1 MVDAPAGRVPRAIY
15 GAQHDAMRNGMNVKD
30 TSKRRLLSRWP
41 AAFIAAVLIG
51 TTALVLYVEASISKL
66 KQVLPVEVLRQERDV
81 VFMIDDLAALQQAIR
96 EARARPSIEGREAI
110 IDRVELVESRVAEL
124 IEAYSFSNQIGIASM
139 HATLRPVAADL
150 KLWLS
155 DGVQGLS
162 PDSEVVL
169 DLAAERVAAA
179 RQEIVKQFGEANANA
194 LAVLQEEATD
204 LERFRGAL
212 ILVVIVVASLTIVL
226 VAFIFR
232 ERRSELAAAA
242 AQQRLRES
250 IESLAG
256 GFALFDA
263 NENLVLC
270 NRRYGDLYAGVR
282 DMLVPGVRFEQL
294 ITAAARSGNFP
305 EANEN
310 AELWVH
316 KQLQHFRNPGRPFEI
331 ELRDGTWFRVAE
343 RRTANGGFVVI
354 STNITE
360 LRRRES
366 ELRSIGEELRH
377 KNVLLDAALD
387 NMAQGLAMFDVNQR
401 MIICNQRFLDLYNLP
416 ASMAQPG
423 TELAEILSCTADM
436 EELAPEQAKALRHR
450 RLATAAMPEET
461 TMQDFLSNGR
471 VINVVHRPMPG
482 GGSLAT
488 YDDVTGS
495 YSAERQLR
503 IAKEEAELAS
513 RAKSDFLANVS
524 HELRTPLN
532 AIIGFSEIIKDQLF
546 GPMGNQ
552 RYREYAIDIHDSGT
566 HLLSL
571 INDILD
577 LSKIE
582 AGKFELHEEAID
594 LERATKSC
602 FRIMRDRA
610 EEAGVVL
617 EHRFPAQVPN
627 LKADPRAVK
636 QILLNLLSN
645 AVKFTDPG
653 GRVLVYSSINQEGG
667 LVLHVEDT
675 GIGIAEAD
683 IAKAMAPFGQVDSS
697 LSRKYEGT
705 GLGLPLTRH
714 LVDLH
719 DGDLTLNSNMGQG
732 THVSICFP
740 SQRVLSAPLPFA
752 PRRIA
757 GKSA

>member
-1 MVDAPAGRVPRAIY
+1 
-15 GAQHDAMRNGMNVKD
+15 MNTQD
-30 TSKRRLLSRWP
+30 TSKRRMLSRWP

-51 TTALVLYVEASISKL
+51 TTAIVLYVEASISEL

-81 VFMIDDLAALQQAIR
+81 VFLIDDLASLQQAIR
-96 EARARPSIEGREAI
+96 AARGQSSVERRQAI
-110 IDRVELVESRVAEL
+110 IERINVIDRRIGELVKG
-124 IEAYSFSNQIGIASM
+124 YSFSSQIGIASM
-139 HATLRPVAADL
+139 HATLKPVTEDL

-155 DGVQGLS
+155 DGVQGLEPGS
-162 PDSEVVL
+162 DVVL
-169 DLAAERVAAA
+169 DLATERVTAA
-179 RQEIVKQFGEANANA
+179 RQEIVAQFGEANSNA
-194 LAVLQEEATD
+194 LTMLQAEASN

-212 ILVVIVVASLTIVL
+212 VLVVIAVASLTVVL

-232 ERRSELAAAA
+232 ERRSEMVAAA

-263 NENLVLC
+263 QERLVLS

-282 DMLVPGVRFEQL
+282 DMLVPGMHFEEM
-294 ITAAARSGNFP
+294 TMAAAKSGNFP

-310 AELWVH
+310 ADLWVH

-416 ASMAQPG
+416 ATMAQPG
-423 TELAEILSCTADM
+423 TELSEILDHAAQM
-436 EELAPEQAKALRHR
+436 EDLPPQQAMVQRQR
-450 RLATAAMPEET
+450 RLATAACLEET
-461 TMQDFLSNGR
+461 TMQDFLPSGR

-503 IAKEEAELAS
+503 MAKEEAELAS

-552 RYREYAIDIHDSGT
+552 RYSEYAIDIHDSGT

-582 AGKFELHEEAID
+582 AGKFELQEEAID
-594 LERATKSC
+594 LEAATKSC

-617 EHRFPAQVPN
+617 EHRFSSQVPH

-645 AVKFTDPG
+645 SVKFTDEG
-653 GRVLVYSSINQEGG
+653 GRVLVYANTNSEGA

-719 DGDLTLNSNMGQG
+719 SGALTLRSDMGQG
-732 THVSICFP
+732 TQVSIAFP
-740 SQRVLSAPLPFA
+740 AERVIGQTIRFQ
-752 PRRIA
+752 PRRAA
-757 GKSA
+757 GTSA

>member
-1 MVDAPAGRVPRAIY
+1 
-15 GAQHDAMRNGMNVKD
+15 MNVKD
-30 TSKRRLLSRWP
+30 SPKRPLLSRWP

-51 TTALVLYVEASISKL
+51 TTALVLYVEASVSKL

-96 EARARPSIEGREAI
+96 EARGQSSVERRQSI
-110 IDRVELVESRVAEL
+110 IDRIDLVERRVRDLTES
-124 IEAYSFSNQIGIASM
+124 YSFSNQVGIAAM
-139 HATLRPVAADL
+139 HATLKPVAADL
-150 KLWLS
+150 KLWLI
-155 DGVQGLS
+155 DGVQGLA
-162 PDSEVVL
+162 PDSDVVL
-169 DLAAERVAAA
+169 DLAAERVSGA
-179 RQEIVKQFGEANANA
+179 RQQITAQFGEANAAA
-194 LAVLQEEATD
+194 LAVLQEEATS

-212 ILVVIVVASLTIVL
+212 ILVVIVVASLTSVL

-263 NENLVLC
+263 NEKLVLC

-282 DMLVPGVRFEQL
+282 DMLVPGMRFEEL
-294 ITAAARSGNFP
+294 ITAAGQSGNFP
-305 EANEN
+305 EANDN
-310 AELWVH
+310 ADLWVR
-316 KQLQHFRNPGRPFEI
+316 KQLHQFRNPGRPFEI

-401 MIICNQRFLDLYNLP
+401 MIICNQRFLDLYSLP
-416 ASMAQPG
+416 VSMAQPG
-423 TELAEILSCTADM
+423 TDLAEILDYTAKM
-436 EELAPEQAKALRHR
+436 EKLTFDQARILRHR
-450 RLATAAMPEET
+450 RLSTAASLEEAT
-461 TMQDFLSNGR
+461 TQDFLSNGR

-532 AIIGFSEIIKDQLF
+532 AIIGFSEIIKNQMF
-546 GPMGNQ
+546 GPMGNK
-552 RYREYAIDIHDSGT
+552 RYCEYAIDIHDSGT

-582 AGKFELHEEAID
+582 AGKFELHEEPID
-594 LERATKSC
+594 LEAATKSC

-610 EEAGVVL
+610 EEAGVIL
-617 EHRFPAQVPN
+617 QHRFPTRLPR
-627 LKADPRAVK
+627 LRADPRAVK

-653 GRVLVYSSINQEGG
+653 GRVLVYANVNQEGA
-667 LVLHVEDT
+667 LVMHVEDT

-683 IAKAMAPFGQVDSS
+683 IAKAMSPFGQVDSS

-719 DGDLTLNSNMGQG
+719 EGDLTLQSTMGQG
-732 THVSICFP
+732 TQVAISFP
-740 SQRVLSAPLPFA
+740 RHRIMGDPVLLE
-752 PRRIA
+752 PRRA
-757 GKSA
+757 VGSSA

>member
-1 MVDAPAGRVPRAIY
+1 M
-15 GAQHDAMRNGMNVKD
+15 
-30 TSKRRLLSRWP
+30 
-41 AAFIAAVLIG
+41 
-51 TTALVLYVEASISKL
+51 
-66 KQVLPVEVLRQERDV
+66 
-81 VFMIDDLAALQQAIR
+81 
-96 EARARPSIEGREAI
+96 
-110 IDRVELVESRVAEL
+110 
-124 IEAYSFSNQIGIASM
+124 
-139 HATLRPVAADL
+139 
-150 KLWLS
+150 

-162 PDSEVVL
+162 PESDVVL
-169 DLAAERVAAA
+169 DLASDRITAA
-179 RQEIVKQFGEANANA
+179 RQQIVKQFGEANASA
-194 LAVLQEEATD
+194 LTMLQEEATG

-212 ILVVIVVASLTIVL
+212 ILVVIVVASLTVVL

-232 ERRSELAAAA
+232 ERRSEMAAAA

-263 NENLVLC
+263 NEKLVLC

-282 DMLVPGVRFEQL
+282 DMLIPGMRFEEL

-305 EANEN
+305 EANDN
-310 AELWVH
+310 ADLWVS

-416 ASMAQPG
+416 AGMAQPG
-423 TELAEILSCTADM
+423 TELAEILDYTARM
-436 EELAPEQAKALRHR
+436 EKLSPEHARALRHR
-450 RLATAAMPEET
+450 RLTTAASLEESTMP
-461 TMQDFLSNGR
+461 DFLSNGR
-471 VINVVHRPMPG
+471 VISVVHRPMPG

-594 LERATKSC
+594 LEAATKSC

-617 EHRFPAQVPN
+617 QHRFPGRVPRI
-627 LKADPRAVK
+627 KADPRAVK

-653 GRVLVYSSINQEGG
+653 GRVLVYANVNQEGA

-675 GIGIAEAD
+675 GIGIAESD

-719 DGDLTLNSNMGQG
+719 EGELTLQSIMGQG
-732 THVSICFP
+732 TQVSILFP
-740 SQRVLSAPLPFA
+740 GHRVLGDAPSFEPL
-752 PRRIA
+752 RIA
-757 GKSA
+757 GTSA

>member
-1 MVDAPAGRVPRAIY
+1 MII
-15 GAQHDAMRNGMNVKD
+15 KD
-30 TSKRRLLSRWP
+30 NPKRRLLSRWP

-51 TTALVLYVEASISKL
+51 TTAIVLYVEASISGL

-81 VFMIDDLAALQQAIR
+81 VLLINDLATLQQALR
-96 EARARPSIEGREAI
+96 EARGRSSVERRQGIVHRIELL
-110 IDRVELVESRVAEL
+110 DRRVVEL
-124 IEAYSFSNQIGIASM
+124 IEAYSFSSQIGISSM

-155 DGVQGLS
+155 DGVQGLA
-162 PDSEVVL
+162 PDSDVVL
-169 DLAAERVAAA
+169 ELAAERVTAA
-179 RQEIVKQFGEANANA
+179 REEIVQQFGEANANA
-194 LAVLQEEATD
+194 LSMLQEEATN

-212 ILVVIVVASLTIVL
+212 ILVVIVVASLTVVL

-232 ERRSELAAAA
+232 ERRSEMAATA

-263 NENLVLC
+263 NERLVLS

-282 DMLVPGVRFEQL
+282 DMLVPGMHFEEL
-294 ITAAARSGNFP
+294 IMAAASSGNFP
-305 EANEN
+305 EANEH
-310 AELWVH
+310 AELWAQKH
-316 KQLQHFRNPGRPFEI
+316 LQHFRNPGRPFEI

-360 LRRRES
+360 LRHRES

-416 ASMAQPG
+416 NRMAQPG
-423 TELAEILSCTADM
+423 TELGEILDFTAKL
-436 EELAPEQAKALRHR
+436 ENLSPEQGKILLQR
-450 RLATAAMPEET
+450 RLATAASLEET

-488 YDDVTGS
+488 YDDATGS

-582 AGKFELHEEAID
+582 AGKFDLHEEAID
-594 LERATKSC
+594 LEAATKSC

-617 EHRFPAQVPN
+617 QQRFVAPVQN

-645 AVKFTDPG
+645 SVKFTDPG
-653 GRVLVYSSINQEGG
+653 GRVLVYSSLSKDGG

-675 GIGIAEAD
+675 GIGIADAD

-719 DGDLTLNSNMGQG
+719 DGKLTLSSEKGEG
-732 THVSICFP
+732 TKVSIVFP
-740 SQRVLSAPLPFA
+740 PHRVLAPAVSFE
-752 PRRIA
+752 PRRSI
-757 GKSA
+757 GSTG

>member
-1 MVDAPAGRVPRAIY
+1 MHEAVLRPEGRAAKERDVV
-15 GAQHDAMRNGMNVKD
+15 MRNEMNR
-30 TSKRRLLSRWP
+30 TETTKRPLLSRWP

-51 TTALVLYVEASISKL
+51 TTALVLYVEASISQL

-81 VFMIDDLAALQQAIR
+81 VFIIDDLVYLQDAIR
-96 EARARPSIEGREAI
+96 EARTAPTADNRQAVV
-110 IDRVELVESRVAEL
+110 DRIEL
-124 IEAYSFSNQIGIASM
+124 IERRIEDLNDSYEFSSQIGIASM
-139 HATLRPVAADL
+139 YATLKPVASDL
-150 KLWLS
+150 KLWLT
-155 DGVQGLS
+155 DGVQGLA

-169 DLAAERVAAA
+169 DLAQERVGAA
-179 RQEIVKQFGEANANA
+179 RQEIAKLFGEANSAA
-194 LAVLQEEATD
+194 LAILQTEAAN

-212 ILVVIVVASLTIVL
+212 ILVVIVVASLTVVL

-263 NENLVLC
+263 GERLVLC
-270 NRRYGDLYAGVR
+270 NRRYGDLYAGAR
-282 DMLVPGVRFEQL
+282 DLLVPGMRFEE
-294 ITAAARSGNFP
+294 IVTAAAGAGNFP
-305 EANEN
+305 QAGEN
-310 AELWVH
+310 WHLWVEEH
-316 KQLQHFRNPGRPFEI
+316 LQHFRNPGPPFEI
-331 ELRDGTWFRVAE
+331 ELRDGAWFRVAE
-343 RRTANGGFVVI
+343 RRTADGGFVVI

-387 NMAQGLAMFDVNQR
+387 NMVQGLAMYDVNQR
-401 MIICNQRFLDLYNLP
+401 LIICNQRFLDLYNLP
-416 ASMAQPG
+416 AGMGQPG
-423 TELAEILSCTADM
+423 TDLVEILDYTAKLEGLTRD
-436 EELAPEQAKALRHR
+436 QAATMRQR
-450 RLATAAMPEET
+450 RMSAAASAKEAKL
-461 TMQDFLSNGR
+461 QDFLSNGR
-471 VINVVHRPMPG
+471 VINVLHRPMPG

-503 IAKEEAELAS
+503 SAKEEAELAS

-577 LSKIE
+577 LSKVE

-594 LERATKSC
+594 LQAATKAS

-610 EEAGVVL
+610 EEAGVNLVL
-617 EHRFPAQVPN
+617 DMPAGLPRLQ
-627 LKADPRAVK
+627 ADPRAVK
-636 QILLNLLSN
+636 QIMLNLLSN
-645 AVKFTDPG
+645 AVKFTDAG
-653 GRVLVYSSINQEGG
+653 GRVSVRARLLGTGG
-667 LVLHVEDT
+667 LRVQVEDT
-675 GIGIAEAD
+675 GIGIAEED

-705 GLGLPLTRH
+705 GLGLPLTRR
-714 LVDLH
+714 LIDLH
-719 DGDLTLNSNMGQG
+719 GGSLSLTSEADKG
-732 THVSICFP
+732 TCVSIDFP
-740 SQRVLSAPLPFA
+740 KERVSPLETSFDP
-752 PRRIA
+752 PQVI

>member
-1 MVDAPAGRVPRAIY
+1 
-15 GAQHDAMRNGMNVKD
+15 MNR
-30 TSKRRLLSRWP
+30 TESTKRPLLSRWP

-51 TTALVLYVEASISKL
+51 TTALVLYVEASISQL

-81 VFMIDDLAALQQAIR
+81 VFMIDDLVYLQDAIRQARDLPTAERRQAIV
-96 EARARPSIEGREAI
+96 
-110 IDRVELVESRVAEL
+110 DRIEL
-124 IEAYSFSNQIGIASM
+124 IERRVEELNKSYEFSSQIGVASM
-139 HATLRPVAADL
+139 YATLKPVAADL

-155 DGVQGLS
+155 DGVQGLA
-162 PDSEVVL
+162 PDSAVVL
-169 DLAAERVAAA
+169 ELALERVGAA
-179 RQEIVKQFGEANANA
+179 RQEIAKQFGEANSNA
-194 LAVLQEEATD
+194 LAILQAEAAN

-212 ILVVIVVASLTIVL
+212 ILVVIVVASLTVVL

-263 NENLVLC
+263 NERLVLC
-270 NRRYGDLYAGVR
+270 NRRYGDLYAGAR
-282 DMLVPGVRFEQL
+282 DLLVPGMRFEE
-294 ITAAARSGNFP
+294 IVTAAASAGNFP
-305 EANEN
+305 QAGERWD
-310 AELWVH
+310 LWVEEH
-316 KQLQHFRNPGRPFEI
+316 LQHFRNPGPPFEL
-331 ELRDGTWFRVAE
+331 ELRDGAWFRVAE
-343 RRTANGGFVVI
+343 RRTADGGFVVI

-360 LRRRES
+360 LRRRET
-366 ELRSIGEELRH
+366 ELRNIGEELRH

-387 NMAQGLAMFDVNQR
+387 NMVQGLAMYDVNQR
-401 MIICNQRFLDLYNLP
+401 LIICNQRFLDLYNLP
-416 ASMAQPG
+416 ASMGQPG
-423 TELAEILSCTADM
+423 TDLVEILDYTAKL
-436 EELAPEQAKALRHR
+436 EGLTPEQANTMRQR
-450 RLATAAMPEET
+450 RMGTAASVKQAKL
-461 TMQDFLSNGR
+461 QDFLSNGR
-471 VINVVHRPMPG
+471 VINVLHRPMPG

-503 IAKEEAELAS
+503 SAKEEAELAS

-582 AGKFELHEEAID
+582 AGKFELHEEPID
-594 LERATKSC
+594 FETATKSS

-610 EEAGVVL
+610 EEAGVTL
-617 EHRFPAQVPN
+617 ELDVPPK
-627 LKADPRAVK
+627 LPRLRADPRAVK

-645 AVKFTDPG
+645 AVKFTDAG
-653 GRVLVYSSINQEGG
+653 GRVVVSAQLAGNGG
-667 LVLHVEDT
+667 LRIQVEDT
-675 GIGIAEAD
+675 GIGIAEED

-705 GLGLPLTRH
+705 GLGLPLTRR

-719 DGDLTLNSNMGQG
+719 DGSLTLTSQAEQG
-732 THVSICFP
+732 TCVTINFP
-740 SQRVLSAPLPFA
+740 QDRVCPQQVDFEP
-752 PRRIA
+752 PRVM

>member
-1 MVDAPAGRVPRAIY
+1 
-15 GAQHDAMRNGMNVKD
+15 MNVKD
-30 TSKRRLLSRWP
+30 NPKRRLLSRWP

-51 TTALVLYVEASISKL
+51 TTALVLYVEASVSKL

-81 VFMIDDLAALQQAIR
+81 VFMIDELAALQQAIR
-96 EARARPSIEGREAI
+96 EARAQPNAERRQAI
-110 IDRVELVESRVAEL
+110 VDRIVLVERRVTEL
-124 IEAYSFSNQIGIASM
+124 TGSYSFSNQVGIAAM
-139 HATLRPVAADL
+139 HATLRPVTADL

-155 DGVQGLS
+155 DGVQGLA

-194 LAVLQEEATD
+194 LAILQEEATS

-212 ILVVIVVASLTIVL
+212 ILVVIVVASLTVVL

-263 NENLVLC
+263 NERLVLC

-282 DMLVPGVRFEQL
+282 DMLVPGMRFEEL

-305 EANEN
+305 EANEH
-310 AELWVH
+310 AELWIQ
-316 KQLQHFRNPGRPFEI
+316 KQLQHFRSPGRPFEI

-401 MIICNQRFLDLYNLP
+401 LIICNQRFLDLYGLP
-416 ASMAQPG
+416 AAMALPG
-423 TELAEILSCTADM
+423 TELAEILDYTARV
-436 EELAPEQAKALRHR
+436 ERLKPEQAQALRQRH
-450 RLATAAMPEET
+450 LATAASLEEN

-610 EEAGVVL
+610 EEAGVTL
-617 EHRFPAQVPN
+617 EHRFPAGLPRI
-627 LKADPRAVK
+627 KADPRAVK

-653 GRVLVYSSINQEGG
+653 GRVLVYSSINQDGA

-675 GIGIAEAD
+675 GIGIAGAD

-719 DGDLTLNSNMGQG
+719 DGELTLASNMGQG
-732 THVSICFP
+732 THVSIVFP
-740 SQRVLSAPLPFA
+740 SERVMAPELPFE

-757 GKSA
+757 GRSA

>member
-1 MVDAPAGRVPRAIY
+1 
-15 GAQHDAMRNGMNVKD
+15 MNAKD
-30 TSKRRLLSRWP
+30 SHKRPLLSRWP

-51 TTALVLYVEASISKL
+51 TTALVLYVEASVSKL
-66 KQVLPVEVLRQERDV
+66 KQVLPVDVLRQERDV

-96 EARARPSIEGREAI
+96 EARGQSSVERRQGIVDR
-110 IDRVELVESRVAEL
+110 IDL
-124 IEAYSFSNQIGIASM
+124 IERRVRDMTDTYSFRSKIGIAAM
-139 HATLRPVAADL
+139 HATLRPAAADL

-155 DGVQGLS
+155 EGVQGLA
-162 PDSEVVL
+162 PDSDVVL
-169 DLAAERVAAA
+169 DLASERIAAA
-179 RQEIVKQFGEANANA
+179 RQEIVKQFGEANAGA
-194 LAVLQEEATD
+194 LAMLQEEATS

-212 ILVVIVVASLTIVL
+212 ILVVIVVASLTVVL

-263 NENLVLC
+263 NERLVLC

-282 DMLVPGVRFEQL
+282 DMLIPGMRFEEL

-305 EANEN
+305 EAVDN
-310 AELWVH
+310 ADLWIS

-416 ASMAQPG
+416 ATMAQPG
-423 TELAEILSCTADM
+423 TELAEILDYTARM
-436 EELAPEQAKALRHR
+436 ERLTPDQARALRHR
-450 RLATAAMPEET
+450 RLATAASLEET
-461 TMQDFLSNGR
+461 TVQDFLSNGR
-471 VINVVHRPMPG
+471 VISVVHRPMPG

-503 IAKEEAELAS
+503 LAKEEAELAS

-594 LERATKSC
+594 LEAVTKSC

-610 EEAGVVL
+610 EEAGVML
-617 EHRFPAQVPN
+617 QHSFPRHLPH

-653 GRVLVYSSINQEGG
+653 GRVLVYGNIAEDGG
-667 LVLHVEDT
+667 MLLHVEDT

-719 DGDLTLNSNMGQG
+719 DGELTLSSVMGQG
-732 THVSICFP
+732 TQVTISFP
-740 SQRVLSAPLPFA
+740 HQRVMGATVPFE
-752 PRRIA
+752 PRRLA
-757 GKSA
+757 VTSA

>member
-1 MVDAPAGRVPRAIY
+1 MVDTPAGRVPRVAMWAQTDAI
-15 GAQHDAMRNGMNVKD
+15 RNGMSVKE

-96 EARARPSIEGREAI
+96 EARAHPGIEGRQI
-110 IDRVELVESRVAEL
+110 VIDRVELVESRVSEL

-139 HATLRPVAADL
+139 HATLRPVAGDL

-194 LAVLQEEATD
+194 LAMLQEEATD

-263 NENLVLC
+263 NETLVLC

-282 DMLVPGVRFEQL
+282 DMLVPGMSFEQL

-310 AELWVH
+310 AEVWVH

-423 TELAEILSCTADM
+423 TELAEILSFTADM
-436 EELAPEQAKALRHR
+436 EELTPEQAKALRQR
-450 RLATAAMPEET
+450 RLATAASPEET

-503 IAKEEAELAS
+503 MAKEEAELAS

-653 GRVLVYSSINQEGG
+653 GRVLVYSSINQEAG

-719 DGDLTLNSNMGQG
+719 EGDLTLRSNMGQG
-732 THVSICFP
+732 THVSISFP
-740 SQRVLSAPLPFA
+740 RHRVLSAPLPFE

>member
-1 MVDAPAGRVPRAIY
+1 MSW
-15 GAQHDAMRNGMNVKD
+15 
-30 TSKRRLLSRWP
+30 TETTKRPLLSRWP

-51 TTALVLYVEASISKL
+51 TTALVLYVEASISQL

-81 VFMIDDLAALQQAIR
+81 VFIIDDLVYLQDAIR
-96 EARARPSIEGREAI
+96 QARDLPGAEGRQI
-110 IDRVELVESRVAEL
+110 ILDRIELVERR
-124 IEAYSFSNQIGIASM
+124 IEGLNESYEFSSQIGIASM
-139 HATLRPVAADL
+139 YATLKPVATDL
-150 KLWLS
+150 KLWLT
-155 DGVQGLS
+155 DGVQGLA

-169 DLAAERVAAA
+169 ELALERVGAA
-179 RQEIVKQFGEANANA
+179 RVEIAKLFGEANSNA
-194 LAVLQEEATD
+194 LAILQAEAAN

-212 ILVVIVVASLTIVL
+212 ILVVIVIASLTVVL

-263 NENLVLC
+263 SERLVLC
-270 NRRYGDLYAGVR
+270 NRRYGDLYAGAR
-282 DMLVPGVRFEQL
+282 DLLVPGMRFEE
-294 ITAAARSGNFP
+294 IVTAAAGAGNFP
-305 EANEN
+305 QAGDR
-310 AELWVH
+310 ADLWVEEH
-316 KQLQHFRNPGRPFEI
+316 LQRFRNPGPPFEI
-331 ELRDGTWFRVAE
+331 ELRDGAWFRVAE
-343 RRTANGGFVVI
+343 RRTADGGFVVI

-387 NMAQGLAMFDVNQR
+387 NMVQGLAMYDVNQR
-401 MIICNQRFLDLYNLP
+401 LIICNQRFLDLYSLP
-416 ASMAQPG
+416 ASMGQPG
-423 TELAEILSCTADM
+423 TDLVEILDYTAQLEGLTKD
-436 EELAPEQAKALRHR
+436 QASIMRQR
-450 RLATAAMPEET
+450 RMAAAASAQET
-461 TMQDFLSNGR
+461 KLQDFLSNGR
-471 VINVVHRPMPG
+471 VINVLHRPMPG
-482 GGSLAT
+482 GGTLAT

-503 IAKEEAELAS
+503 SAKEEAELAS

-582 AGKFELHEEAID
+582 AGKFELHEEPID
-594 LERATKSC
+594 LEAATKAS

-617 EHRFPAQVPN
+617 ILDFPAQLPR
-627 LKADPRAVK
+627 LRADPRAVK

-645 AVKFTDPG
+645 AVKFTDAG
-653 GRVLVYSSINQEGG
+653 GQVSVEARMLGSGG
-667 LVLHVEDT
+667 LRVQVKDT
-675 GIGIAEAD
+675 GIGIAEED

-705 GLGLPLTRH
+705 GLGLPLTRR

-719 DGDLTLNSNMGQG
+719 GGCLTLASKAGQG
-732 THVSICFP
+732 TSVTIDFP
-740 SQRVLSAPLPFA
+740 DTRVCTEDLDFDDT
-752 PRRIA
+752 PRIV

>member
-1 MVDAPAGRVPRAIY
+1 
-15 GAQHDAMRNGMNVKD
+15 MNATD
-30 TSKRRLLSRWP
+30 SPKRPILSRWP

-51 TTALVLYVEASISKL
+51 TTALVLYVEASVSKL

-96 EARARPSIEGREAI
+96 DARGRSSTERRQGI
-110 IDRVELVESRVAEL
+110 IDRVVL
-124 IEAYSFSNQIGIASM
+124 IERRVRDLTETYSFRQQIGIAAM

-150 KLWLS
+150 KVWLVE
-155 DGVQGLS
+155 GVQGLP

-169 DLAAERVAAA
+169 DLAGDRVSAA
-179 RQEIVKQFGEANANA
+179 RAQIVKQFGEANANA
-194 LAVLQEEATD
+194 LAMLQEEASH

-212 ILVVIVVASLTIVL
+212 ILVVIVVASLTVVL

-256 GFALFDA
+256 GFALFDN
-263 NENLVLC
+263 NEELVLC

-282 DMLVPGVRFEQL
+282 DMLVPGMRFEEL
-294 ITAAARSGNFP
+294 IAAAARSGNFP
-305 EANEN
+305 EANES
-310 AELWVH
+310 AESWIR
-316 KQLQHFRNPGRPFEI
+316 KQLQHFRNPGHPFEI

-401 MIICNQRFLDLYNLP
+401 LIICNQRFLDLYGLP
-416 ASMAQPG
+416 PSMARPG
-423 TELAEILSCTADM
+423 TDLGDILDYTVRTEKMTPD
-436 EELAPEQAKALRHR
+436 QARDLRQR
-450 RLATAAMPEET
+450 RLTTAASLEEAS
-461 TMQDFLSNGR
+461 MQDFMADGR

-503 IAKEEAELAS
+503 LAKEEAELAS

-546 GPMGNQ
+546 GPMGNP

-582 AGKFELHEEAID
+582 AGKFELHEEPID
-594 LERATKSC
+594 LEAATKSC

-610 EEAGVVL
+610 ETAGVML
-617 EHRFPAQVPN
+617 QHRFPGQLPH

-653 GRVLVYSSINQEGG
+653 GRVLVYGNFNPAGD
-667 LVLHVEDT
+667 LMLYVEDT

-683 IAKAMAPFGQVDSS
+683 IAKALAPFGQVDSS

-719 DGDLTLNSNMGQG
+719 DGEITLQSRPGQG
-732 THVSICFP
+732 TEVSITFP
-740 SQRVLSAPLPFA
+740 RRRVLESTVTPFGARRLAAGSAGHPA
-752 PRRIA
+752 A
-757 GKSA
+757 

>member
-1 MVDAPAGRVPRAIY
+1 
-15 GAQHDAMRNGMNVKD
+15 MNLKD
-30 TSKRRLLSRWP
+30 TSRRRLLSRWP

-51 TTALVLYVEASISKL
+51 TTALVLYVEASISEL

-96 EARARPSIEGREAI
+96 EARAHPGIEGRQEI
-110 IDRVELVESRVAEL
+110 IDRIELVESRVAEL
-124 IEAYSFSNQIGIASM
+124 TQTYSFSNQIGIASM

-169 DLAAERVAAA
+169 DLAAERVVTA
-179 RQEIVKQFGEANANA
+179 RQEIVKQFGEANAKA
-194 LAVLQEEATD
+194 LAMLQEEATD

-212 ILVVIVVASLTIVL
+212 ILVVIVVAALTSVL

-256 GFALFDA
+256 GFALFDV
-263 NENLVLC
+263 NEKLVLC

-282 DMLVPGVRFEQL
+282 DMLVPGMSFEEL
-294 ITAAARSGNFP
+294 ITAAARSGNIP
-305 EANEN
+305 EASEN

-316 KQLQHFRNPGRPFEI
+316 KQLQHFRNPGRPFEV

-416 ASMAQPG
+416 ANMAQPG
-423 TELAEILSCTADM
+423 TELSDILSYTADM
-436 EELAPEQAKALRHR
+436 EDLTPEQAKILRQR
-450 RLATAAMPEET
+450 RLATAASPEET

-582 AGKFELHEEAID
+582 AGKFELHEEAIN

-627 LKADPRAVK
+627 LRADPRAVK

-719 DGDLTLNSNMGQG
+719 DGNLTLSSNMGQG

-740 SQRVLSAPLPFA
+740 HHRVISAPLPFQ

>member
-1 MVDAPAGRVPRAIY
+1 M
-15 GAQHDAMRNGMNVKD
+15 QTEMSW
-30 TSKRRLLSRWP
+30 TETTKRPLLSRWP

-51 TTALVLYVEASISKL
+51 TTALVLYVEASISQL

-81 VFMIDDLAALQQAIR
+81 VFIIDDLVYLQDAIR
-96 EARARPSIEGREAI
+96 QARDLPGVEGRQI
-110 IDRVELVESRVAEL
+110 IVDRIELVERR
-124 IEAYSFSNQIGIASM
+124 IEDLNESYEFSSQIGIASM
-139 HATLRPVAADL
+139 YATLKPVATDL
-150 KLWLS
+150 KLWLT
-155 DGVQGLS
+155 DGVQGLP

-169 DLAAERVAAA
+169 ELALERVGAA
-179 RQEIVKQFGEANANA
+179 RVEIAKLFGEANSNA
-194 LAVLQEEATD
+194 LAILQAEAAN

-212 ILVVIVVASLTIVL
+212 ILVVIVIASLTVVL

-263 NENLVLC
+263 SERLVLC
-270 NRRYGDLYAGVR
+270 NRRYGDLYAGAR
-282 DMLVPGVRFEQL
+282 DLLVPGMRFEE
-294 ITAAARSGNFP
+294 IVTAAAGAGNFP
-305 EANEN
+305 QAGDR
-310 AELWVH
+310 ADLWVEEH
-316 KQLQHFRNPGRPFEI
+316 LQHFRNPGPPFEI
-331 ELRDGTWFRVAE
+331 ELRDGAWFRVAE
-343 RRTANGGFVVI
+343 RRTADGGFVVI

-387 NMAQGLAMFDVNQR
+387 NMVQGLAMYDVNQR
-401 MIICNQRFLDLYNLP
+401 LIICNQRFLDLYSLP
-416 ASMAQPG
+416 ASMGQPG
-423 TELAEILSCTADM
+423 TDLVEILDYTAQLEGLTKD
-436 EELAPEQAKALRHR
+436 QASIMRQR
-450 RLATAAMPEET
+450 RMAAAASAQET
-461 TMQDFLSNGR
+461 KLQDFLSNGR
-471 VINVVHRPMPG
+471 VINVLHRPMPG
-482 GGSLAT
+482 GGTLAT

-503 IAKEEAELAS
+503 SAKEEAELAS

-582 AGKFELHEEAID
+582 AGKFELHEEPID
-594 LERATKSC
+594 LEAATKAS

-617 EHRFPAQVPN
+617 TLDFPAQTPR
-627 LKADPRAVK
+627 LRADPRAVK

-645 AVKFTDPG
+645 AVKFTDAG
-653 GRVLVYSSINQEGG
+653 GQVSVEARMLGSGG
-667 LVLHVEDT
+667 LRVQVKDT
-675 GIGIAEAD
+675 GIGIAEED

-705 GLGLPLTRH
+705 GLGLPLTRR

-719 DGDLTLNSNMGQG
+719 GGCLTLASKAGQG
-732 THVSICFP
+732 TSVTIDFP
-740 SQRVLSAPLPFA
+740 DNRVCTEDLDFDDT
-752 PRRIA
+752 PRIV

>member
-1 MVDAPAGRVPRAIY
+1 MSL
-15 GAQHDAMRNGMNVKD
+15 KD
-30 TSKRRLLSRWP
+30 NSKRRLLSRWP

-96 EARARPSIEGREAI
+96 ETRGQPGAEGREAI
-110 IDRVELVESRVAEL
+110 IDRIGLVERRVAEL
-124 IEAYSFSNQIGIASM
+124 TEAYSFSNQIGIASM

-155 DGVQGLS
+155 DGVQGLA

-194 LAVLQEEATD
+194 LAMLQEEATD

-212 ILVVIVVASLTIVL
+212 ILVVIVVASLTVVL

-263 NENLVLC
+263 NEKLVLC

-282 DMLVPGVRFEQL
+282 DMLVPGMRFEEL
-294 ITAAARSGNFP
+294 ITVAARSGNFP

-310 AELWVH
+310 ADFWVH

-416 ASMAQPG
+416 ANMAHPG
-423 TELAEILSCTADM
+423 TELAEILSYTAEM
-436 EELAPEQAKALRHR
+436 ENLSPDQAQALRQR
-450 RLATAAMPEET
+450 RLATAASLEET

-471 VINVVHRPMPG
+471 VISVVHRPMPG

-546 GPMGNQ
+546 GQMGNQ

-617 EHRFPAQVPN
+617 EHRFAAQLPH

-636 QILLNLLSN
+636 QVLLNLLSN

-653 GRVLVYSSINQEGG
+653 GRVLVYSSINQEGD

-719 DGDLTLNSNMGQG
+719 EGELCLSSNMGQG
-732 THVSICFP
+732 THVSITFP
-740 SQRVLSAPLPFA
+740 RRRVLARPVSLV

-757 GKSA
+757 GSSA

>member
-1 MVDAPAGRVPRAIY
+1 MII
-15 GAQHDAMRNGMNVKD
+15 KD
-30 TSKRRLLSRWP
+30 NPKRRLLSRWP

-51 TTALVLYVEASISKL
+51 TTAIVLYVEASISGL

-81 VFMIDDLAALQQAIR
+81 VLLINDLATLQQALR
-96 EARARPSIEGREAI
+96 EARGRSSVERRQEIVHRIELL
-110 IDRVELVESRVAEL
+110 DRRVVEL
-124 IEAYSFSNQIGIASM
+124 IEAYSFSSQIGISSM

-155 DGVQGLS
+155 DGVQGLA
-162 PDSEVVL
+162 PDSDVVL
-169 DLAAERVAAA
+169 ELAAERVIAA
-179 RQEIVKQFGEANANA
+179 REEIVQQFGEANANA
-194 LAVLQEEATD
+194 LSMLQEEATN

-212 ILVVIVVASLTIVL
+212 ILVVIVVASLTVVL

-232 ERRSELAAAA
+232 ERRSEMAATA

-263 NENLVLC
+263 NERLVLS

-282 DMLVPGVRFEQL
+282 DMLVPGMHFEEL
-294 ITAAARSGNFP
+294 ITAAASSGNFP
-305 EANEN
+305 EANEH
-310 AELWVH
+310 AELWTQKH
-316 KQLQHFRNPGRPFEI
+316 LQHFRNPGRPFEI

-360 LRRRES
+360 LRHRES

-416 ASMAQPG
+416 NRMAQPG
-423 TELAEILSCTADM
+423 TELGEILDFTAKL
-436 EELAPEQAKALRHR
+436 ENLSPEQGKILLQR
-450 RLATAAMPEET
+450 RLATAASLEET

-488 YDDVTGS
+488 YDDATGS

-582 AGKFELHEEAID
+582 AGKFDLHEESID
-594 LERATKSC
+594 LEAATKSC

-617 EHRFPAQVPN
+617 QHRFVAPMQN

-645 AVKFTDPG
+645 SVKFTDPG
-653 GRVLVYSSINQEGG
+653 GRVLVYSSLSKDGG

-675 GIGIAEAD
+675 GIGIADAD

-719 DGDLTLNSNMGQG
+719 DGKLTLSSEKGQG
-732 THVSICFP
+732 TKVSIVFP
-740 SQRVLSAPLPFA
+740 PQRLLAPAVSFE
-752 PRRIA
+752 PRRSI
-757 GKSA
+757 GSTG

>member
-1 MVDAPAGRVPRAIY
+1 MIHKVVM
-15 GAQHDAMRNGMNVKD
+15 QTEMNW
-30 TSKRRLLSRWP
+30 TETTKRPLLSRWP

-51 TTALVLYVEASISKL
+51 TTALVLYVEASISQL

-81 VFMIDDLAALQQAIR
+81 VFIIDDLVYLQDAIR
-96 EARARPSIEGREAI
+96 QARDLPGVEGRQI
-110 IDRVELVESRVAEL
+110 IVDRIELVERR
-124 IEAYSFSNQIGIASM
+124 IEDLNESYEFSSQIGIASM
-139 HATLRPVAADL
+139 YATLKPVATDL
-150 KLWLS
+150 KLWLT
-155 DGVQGLS
+155 DGVQGLP

-169 DLAAERVAAA
+169 ELALERVGAA
-179 RQEIVKQFGEANANA
+179 RVEIAKLFGEANSNA
-194 LAVLQEEATD
+194 LAILQAEAAN

-212 ILVVIVVASLTIVL
+212 ILVVIVIASLTVVL

-263 NENLVLC
+263 SERLVLC
-270 NRRYGDLYAGVR
+270 NRRYGDLYAGAR
-282 DMLVPGVRFEQL
+282 DLLVPGMRFEE
-294 ITAAARSGNFP
+294 IVTAAAGAGNFP
-305 EANEN
+305 QAGDR
-310 AELWVH
+310 ADLWVEEH
-316 KQLQHFRNPGRPFEI
+316 LQHFRNPGPPFEI
-331 ELRDGTWFRVAE
+331 ELRDGAWFRVAE
-343 RRTANGGFVVI
+343 RRTADGGFVVI

-387 NMAQGLAMFDVNQR
+387 NMVQGLAMYDVNQR
-401 MIICNQRFLDLYNLP
+401 LIICNQRFLDLYSLP
-416 ASMAQPG
+416 ASMGQPG
-423 TELAEILSCTADM
+423 TDLVEILDYTAQLEGLTKD
-436 EELAPEQAKALRHR
+436 QASIMRQR
-450 RLATAAMPEET
+450 RMAAAASAQET
-461 TMQDFLSNGR
+461 KLQDFLSNGR
-471 VINVVHRPMPG
+471 VINVLHRPMPG
-482 GGSLAT
+482 GGTLAT

-503 IAKEEAELAS
+503 SAKEEAELAS

-582 AGKFELHEEAID
+582 AGKFELHEEPID
-594 LERATKSC
+594 LEAATKAS

-617 EHRFPAQVPN
+617 TLDFPAQTPR
-627 LKADPRAVK
+627 LRADPRAVK

-645 AVKFTDPG
+645 AVKFTDAG
-653 GRVLVYSSINQEGG
+653 GQVSVEARMLGSGG
-667 LVLHVEDT
+667 LRVQVKDT
-675 GIGIAEAD
+675 GIGIAEED

-705 GLGLPLTRH
+705 GLGLPLTRR

-719 DGDLTLNSNMGQG
+719 GGCLTLASKAGQG
-732 THVSICFP
+732 TSVTIDFP
-740 SQRVLSAPLPFA
+740 DTRVCTEDLDFDDT
-752 PRRIA
+752 PRIV

>member
-1 MVDAPAGRVPRAIY
+1 
-15 GAQHDAMRNGMNVKD
+15 MNR
-30 TSKRRLLSRWP
+30 TENTKRPLLSRWP

-51 TTALVLYVEASISKL
+51 TTALVLYVEASISQL

-81 VFMIDDLAALQQAIR
+81 VFMIDDLVYLQDAIRQARDLPTAERRQAIV
-96 EARARPSIEGREAI
+96 GRI
-110 IDRVELVESRVAEL
+110 EL
-124 IEAYSFSNQIGIASM
+124 IERRVEELNKSYEFSSQIGVASM
-139 HATLRPVAADL
+139 YATLKPVAADL

-155 DGVQGLS
+155 DGVQGLA

-169 DLAAERVAAA
+169 ELALERVGAA
-179 RQEIVKQFGEANANA
+179 RQEIAKLFGEANSNA
-194 LAVLQEEATD
+194 LAILQAEAAN

-212 ILVVIVVASLTIVL
+212 ILVVIVVASLTVVL

-263 NENLVLC
+263 NERLVLC
-270 NRRYGDLYAGVR
+270 NRRYGDLYAGAR
-282 DMLVPGVRFEQL
+282 DLLVPGMRFEE
-294 ITAAARSGNFP
+294 IVTAAASAGNFP
-305 EANEN
+305 QAGESWD
-310 AELWVH
+310 LWVGEH
-316 KQLQHFRNPGRPFEI
+316 LQHFRNPGPPFEL
-331 ELRDGTWFRVAE
+331 ELRDGAWFRVAE
-343 RRTANGGFVVI
+343 RRTADGGFVVI

-360 LRRRES
+360 LRRRET
-366 ELRSIGEELRH
+366 ELRNIGEELRH

-387 NMAQGLAMFDVNQR
+387 NMVQGLAMYDVNQR
-401 MIICNQRFLDLYNLP
+401 LIICNQRFLDLYNLP
-416 ASMAQPG
+416 ASMGQPG
-423 TELAEILSCTADM
+423 TDLVEILDYTAKL
-436 EELAPEQAKALRHR
+436 EGLTPEQANTMRQR
-450 RLATAAMPEET
+450 RMGAAASAKQAKL
-461 TMQDFLSNGR
+461 QDFLSNGR
-471 VINVVHRPMPG
+471 VINVLHLPMPG

-503 IAKEEAELAS
+503 SAKEEAELAS

-582 AGKFELHEEAID
+582 AGKFELHEEPID
-594 LERATKSC
+594 FEAATKSS

-610 EEAGVVL
+610 EEAGVTL
-617 EHRFPAQVPN
+617 ELDVPPE
-627 LKADPRAVK
+627 LPRLRADPRAVK

-645 AVKFTDPG
+645 AVKFTDAG
-653 GRVLVYSSINQEGG
+653 GRVVVSAQLAGNGG
-667 LVLHVEDT
+667 LRIQVEDT
-675 GIGIAEAD
+675 GIGIAEED

-705 GLGLPLTRH
+705 GLGLPLTRR

-719 DGDLTLNSNMGQG
+719 DASLTLTSRAERG
-732 THVSICFP
+732 TCVTINFP
-740 SQRVLSAPLPFA
+740 RDRVCPQEVDFEP
-752 PRRIA
+752 PRVV